1 MDPSRREMEER
12 IAFLQRHVEQQD
24 RVLLELSR
32 EVAKWVDRLAR
43 LEAKSAQAAEA
54 AESGP
59 PADERPPH
67 W

>member
-1 MDPSRREMEER
+1 MDSSRREMEER

-24 RVLLELSR
+24 RVVLELSR
-32 EVAKWVDRLAR
+32 EVAKLVDRLAR
-43 LEAKSAQAAEA
+43 LEAKTAQAADGAEA
-54 AESGP
+54 GP

>member
-1 MDPSRREMEER
+1 MDPTRRDLEER

-24 RVLLELSR
+24 RVLLDLSR
-32 EVAKWVDRLAR
+32 EVAKLVDRLAR
-43 LEAKSAQAAEA
+43 VEAKTAQAADG

>member
-1 MDPSRREMEER
+1 MDSSRREMEER

-32 EVAKWVDRLAR
+32 EVAKLVDRLAR
-43 LEAKSAQAAEA
+43 LEAKSAQAADA

-59 PADERPPH
+59 LADERPPH

>member
-32 EVAKWVDRLAR
+32 EVAKLVDRLAR
-43 LEAKSAQAAEA
+43 LEAKTAQAADA
-54 AESGP
+54 TESGP